1 MQVVNFLKIVLFCKA
16 SAKYLVFLKYQLG
29 SLVKFKFSE
38 KTPWIPYDFIIGNSS
53 MTCGPPTEGQI
64 FFYTLLSSV
73 NYPNSLQ
80 IFNSFCL
87 IAHLKI
93 ILCLFFAG
101 STSRIHATIWMP
113 MKNENLKKSV
123 KLTWDV
129 QIQLSRRR
137 IKKRKN
143 Y

>member
-1 MQVVNFLKIVLFCKA
+1 MQVVNFLKMVLFYKA
-16 SAKYLVFLKYQLG
+16 SAKYIAFLKYQLG

-38 KTPWIPYDFIIGNSS
+38 KTPWIPYYFIIGNSS

-64 FFYTLLSSV
+64 FFYTLLSV

-87 IAHLKI
+87 IGHLKI
-93 ILCLFFAG
+93 FLCLLFAG

-113 MKNENLKKSV
+113 MKNENLKKIV

>member
-1 MQVVNFLKIVLFCKA
+1 MQVVNFLKIVLFSKA
-16 SAKYLVFLKYQLG
+16 SAKYLAFLKYQLG

-64 FFYTLLSSV
+64 FFYTLLSV
-73 NYPNSLQ
+73 NYSNSLQ

-93 ILCLFFAG
+93 FLCPYFCRKYKSNSCDDLDAYEE
-101 STSRIHATIWMP
+101 WKP
-113 MKNENLKKSV
+113 KKNR
-123 KLTWDV
+123 
-129 QIQLSRRR
+129 QINMRCPNSAQQTP
-137 IKKRKN
+137 